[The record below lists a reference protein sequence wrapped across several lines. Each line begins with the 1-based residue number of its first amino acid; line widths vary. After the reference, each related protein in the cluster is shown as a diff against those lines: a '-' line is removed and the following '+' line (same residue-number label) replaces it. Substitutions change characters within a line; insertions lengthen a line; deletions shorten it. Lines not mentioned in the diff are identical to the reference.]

1 MFDATAKLNV
11 AYVHNSNRLSGVSIE
26 LTPYAANV
34 FASGGTGWFD
44 SGAPTEVKMGYSS
57 KNSLSK
63 PIKELTAQVWG
74 NALFG
79 VGSWFKVY
87 GVRV

>member
-1 MFDATAKLNV
+1 MLDATAKLNS
-11 AYVHNSNRLSGVSIE
+11 AYLYNGNRLSGASIE

-34 FASGGTGWFD
+34 FASGAAGWLD
-44 SGAPTEVKMGYSS
+44 TGAPTAVNMGYSS

>member
-1 MFDATAKLNV
+1 MFEAIAKLNG
-11 AYVHNSNRLSGVSIE
+11 AYLYNGNRLSGASIE

-34 FASGGTGWFD
+34 FASGVGGWQD
-44 SGAPTEVKMGYSS
+44 SGAPTGVNMGYSS

-63 PIKELTAQVWG
+63 PIKKLTAQVWG

>member
-1 MFDATAKLNV
+1 MFEATAKLNA
-11 AYVHNSNRLSGVSIE
+11 AYVYNNNRLNGVSIE

-34 FASGGTGWFD
+34 FASGAMGWSD
-44 SGAPTEVKMGYSS
+44 SGTTTAANMGYSS

>member
-1 MFDATAKLNV
+1 MFGATAKLIT
-11 AYVHNSNRLSGVSIE
+11 AYLYNGNRLSGVSLE

-34 FASGGTGWFD
+34 FVSGATGWLD
-44 SGAPTEVKMGYSS
+44 TESPTDGKMGYSS